1 LHVKYKAMMNEVLL
15 VLFTGFAVSFLGQ
28 LPLGNLNVAATQIGV
43 EESIKNA
50 WLFSIAGALV
60 EIVYLRIALNSS
72 QWLMHNK
79 MLFNYLS
86 WFTVILFF
94 VLGFLS
100 IRKAILQKESEKK
113 GLLID
118 NHINRFVLGL
128 MLSAINPMQIP
139 FWFFWGTYFIN
150 NGTVKPTTTD
160 FNLFTAGAILG
171 TLGGQVLYIH
181 GGKWLIRKLKASH
194 RILNII
200 MGAVFIISA
209 GIQVYKIFFESWI
222 KR

>member
-1 LHVKYKAMMNEVLL
+1 MNEVLL
-15 VLFTGFAVSFLGQ
+15 IMFTGFSVSFLGQ

-60 EIVYLRIALNSS
+60 EIVYLRIALSS
-72 QWLMHNK
+72 SHWLMQNK

-94 VLGFLS
+94 ILGFLS
-100 IRKAILQKESEKK
+100 IRKAILQKEAEKK

-118 NHINRFVLGL
+118 NNINRFLLGL

-150 NGTVKPTTTD
+150 NGVIQPTTGN
-160 FNLFTAGAILG
+160 FNLFTVGAGFG
-171 TLGGQVLYIH
+171 TLAGQVIYIH
-181 GGKWLIRKLKASH
+181 GGKWLIQKLKASH

-209 GIQVYKIFFESWI
+209 AIQVYKIFFESWLD
-222 KR
+222 K